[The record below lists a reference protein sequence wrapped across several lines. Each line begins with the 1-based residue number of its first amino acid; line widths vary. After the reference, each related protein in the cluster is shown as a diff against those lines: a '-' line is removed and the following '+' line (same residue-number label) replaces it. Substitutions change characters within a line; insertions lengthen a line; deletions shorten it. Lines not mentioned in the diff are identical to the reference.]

1 MKKLTL
7 LFLLVSVVVLS
18 FCKTSK
24 KAVANK
30 DMKEVP
36 VFYDTDIAPILAGH
50 CSPCH
55 FPPQGQKLPLNTYKA
70 VHDNVDYILTRVQL
84 PHDDPKFM
92 PFKMKKEPL
101 SDSLIAV
108 IKLWKAQGMAKMNAS
123 K

>member
-1 MKKLTL
+1 MKKLTF
-7 LFLLVSVVVLS
+7 LFLLISIVALS

-24 KAVANK
+24 KAVAGKN
-30 DMKEVP
+30 MKEATVY
-36 VFYDTDIAPILAGH
+36 YDTDIAPILVGH

-55 FPPQGQKLPLNTYKA
+55 FPPQGQKLPLNTYTA
-70 VHDNVDYILTRVQL
+70 VHDNVDYILSRVQL

-108 IKLWKAQGMAKMNAS
+108 IKLWKEEGMAEMKAA